1 MGLDTC
7 FLRFVGGGKM
17 GVGVPYF
24 VSEKCKKWRIS
35 AGLRRFFLVFYA
47 FLIWF
52 IKYL

>member
-17 GVGVPYF
+17 GVGVPYS

-35 AGLRRFFLVFYA
+35 AGLRRFFGVLCVFDLVY
-47 FLIWF
+47 
-52 IKYL
+52 